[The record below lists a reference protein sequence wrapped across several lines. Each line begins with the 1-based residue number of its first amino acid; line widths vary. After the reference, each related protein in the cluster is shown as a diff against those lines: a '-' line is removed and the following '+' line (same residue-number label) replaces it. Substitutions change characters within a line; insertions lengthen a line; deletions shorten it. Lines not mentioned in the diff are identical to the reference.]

1 MPLLSKLLK
10 KSHIDKAE
18 TGQKKTTGYRLKRFR
33 RAEIES
39 VLISSPFG
47 VPSPWSEVQSLRGPT
62 FACSYYTPEDIGR
75 VTLRITNPDASSASS
90 GATSSTLGI
99 ATNAHAAASIENIDD
114 SMIAELQSLPGYHG
128 PEARSETSETL
139 VSEGTDELHR
149 PFQEDRPNTSKNR
162 PLNPLQANPP
172 SLFLDSQSISWLNLN
187 ASNEEVA
194 LHSDFIPP
202 TEVEGPPTASRS
214 ECFNPVTEEDCP
226 PSALPPMHGPGSRYA
241 MYSQPETFRTS
252 SEQLRSDSTAQAA
265 GQDPRSGVLQQSRPR
280 RRLPVPS
287 QHPRPEVISADIL
300 PFSSHR
306 QPPTDADP
314 DTKKETNPFGHY
326 VYEDELC
333 LSQSTTVPV
342 ARFAEATEVHRKSNR
357 ERLKERTKNVL
368 ESLVPATAPSSGVR
382 RRVRRHRNLEDLH
395 SYKTEYRP
403 PTNPVNRWD
412 DYAVVESS
420 PQAASRSAHS
430 FPSFSTF
437 RLTLSR
443 VLRTA
448 TAAEEVLRENGYF
461 AARHHKRQEFLRCTC
476 TRLSKKKLQIEAA
489 TQYLNG
495 ALDDLG
501 SFEVDF
507 SSFGVQV

>member
-1 MPLLSKLLK
+1 MPLLAKLLK
-10 KSHIDKAE
+10 KSRIDKA
-18 TGQKKTTGYRLKRFR
+18 GNCRKKTTDYRLKRFR
-33 RAEIES
+33 RAEVES

-47 VPSPWSEVQSLRGPT
+47 LPSPWSEVQSLRGPT
-62 FACSYYTPEDIGR
+62 FACSYYSPEDIGR
-75 VTLRITNPDASSASS
+75 VTLRVTNPDTSSASS
-90 GATSSTLGI
+90 GATSSTPAI
-99 ATNAHAAASIENIDD
+99 ATDAHAAVPIENLEDGI
-114 SMIAELQSLPGYHG
+114 IAELQSLPEYHG
-128 PEARSETSETL
+128 PKARSESSETL
-139 VSEGTDELHR
+139 VGKGTDELHR
-149 PFQEDRPNTSKNR
+149 PSEEIRSNRSKNR

-172 SLFLDSQSISWLNLN
+172 SLFVDSQSISWLNLN
-187 ASNEEVA
+187 DSTEELA
-194 LHSDFIPP
+194 LRSDFVSP

-226 PSALPPMHGPGSRYA
+226 PSAIPPMYGPGSRYV
-241 MYSQPETFRTS
+241 MYSQPEKFRTS
-252 SEQLRSDSTAQAA
+252 SEQLKSDSTAQAA

-280 RRLPVPS
+280 RRLPSPS

-306 QPPTDADP
+306 QPPTNADP
-314 DTKKETNPFGHY
+314 DIKEETNPFGHY
-326 VYEDELC
+326 VHEDELS
-333 LSQSTTVPV
+333 LSQPTTVPV
-342 ARFAEATEVHRKSNR
+342 TRLAVATEGRRKSNR
-357 ERLKERTKNVL
+357 EGLKQRTKNVL
-368 ESLVPATAPSSGVR
+368 ESLVPATAPSSGRR

-395 SYKTEYRP
+395 SYQAEHRP

-420 PQAASRSAHS
+420 PQAASRSARS
-430 FPSFSTF
+430 FPSFSKF

-448 TAAEEVLRENGYF
+448 TAAEEALRGNGYF
-461 AARHHKRQEFLRCTC
+461 ASRHHKRQEFLQRTY
-476 TRLSKKKLQIEAA
+476 TRLSKRKLQIEAA

-507 SSFGVQV
+507 SRFGVQV